1 MKNFFIILSMKILNL
16 ILKICHK
23 NGGNFLGKIAYDWN
37 PEIFK
42 YFKVNC
48 PVIAVSA
55 TNGKTMTNNCIGYT
69 LKTAENK
76 VVSNV
81 EGNNMETGIL
91 STILKNC
98 TLTGKIKADYLVFE
112 VDESYIP
119 VVFKDFRL
127 DTLVI
132 LNFFRDQLDRN
143 GEVESLILRI
153 NEFLKTYTGN
163 LILNNDDPNVARLG
177 QANPNNE
184 NVYYY
189 SVEKYQFAT
198 EQIKEAGEGK
208 FCPFCKTRLEYEY
221 YQYSHVGKFKCPNCN
236 FGDNKIYKLATNVD
250 LKNRC
255 FDIDGDTYKI
265 NGNSIYLI
273 YNYTAVYSV
282 CSLYGISNDV
292 VKKAFSTFALNNGRL
307 EEIKINGVP
316 TIINLAKNPTGSNV
330 SLRILNE
337 DDSEKEL
344 LFVLNDNIADGFDVS
359 WIWDIN
365 FNNLNNVSRIITS
378 GTRAYDIAIRIKT
391 SGFPAEKIE
400 PYLNLED
407 AVKAFY
413 KTDVKKYV
421 IANYTSLQ
429 PTRHELKKFDEI
441 NKNNNATDV
450 GTSDISKKEEI
461 KANVK
466 NSEIDTKEA
475 LQSID
480 NTDNSENQDNKEK
493 SIKIL
498 YLYPDML
505 ELYGDYGNIQVL
517 KYRIESR
524 GYKAIIDRYSI
535 GNAAPNFNDYDIV
548 FAGGGADNEQ
558 SILAEDL
565 VKYKDNIKDAVNNG
579 VFFLLICGAYQ
590 LFGKYYK
597 GVEGNIIPGLEV
609 FDYYTVANPDR
620 KKRCIGN
627 IVIDATLD
635 ANINIKKS
643 ANSNEYSSDNIDTL
657 NLKTKV
663 IGFENH
669 GGQTFDISNS
679 FGNVLFGNGNKFGD
693 SEEGFFEN
701 NVIATYLHGPLL
713 SKNPELCDYI
723 IKYCLNRK
731 YNENIK
737 LTPLNDEFEN
747 LCREQLLNR
756 FLEKN

>member
-1 MKNFFIILSMKILNL
+1 MKNFFIILAMKILNL

-23 NGGNFLGKIAYDWN
+23 NGGNFLGKIAFDWN

-42 YFKVNC
+42 YFKVKC

-69 LKTAENK
+69 LKTAGYK

-153 NEFLKTYTGN
+153 NKFLKTYNGN
-163 LILNNDDPNVARLG
+163 LVLNNDDPNVARLG
-177 QANPNNE
+177 QANPSNQ
-184 NVYYY
+184 NVYYF
-189 SVEKYQFAT
+189 SVDKYQFAT
-198 EQIKEAGEGK
+198 EEIKEAGEGK

-236 FGDNKIYKLATNVD
+236 FGDNEIYKLATNVD

-255 FDIDGDTYKI
+255 FDIDGNTYKI

-282 CSLYGISNDV
+282 CSLYNISNDV
-292 VKKAFSTFALNNGRL
+292 VKKSFSTFALNNGRL

-337 DDSEKEL
+337 DDSEKDL

-365 FNNLNNVSRIITS
+365 FNNLNNVSRIVTS

-391 SGFPAEKIE
+391 SGFPVEKIE
-400 PYLNLED
+400 PYLNLEE
-407 AVKAFY
+407 AIKALY
-413 KTDVKKYV
+413 KTNIKKYV
-421 IANYTSLQ
+421 IANYTSLK

-441 NKNNNATDV
+441 CQNNLENVCNDNISSDLNVSEMSQQKNDKT
-450 GTSDISKKEEI
+450 
-461 KANVK
+461 
-466 NSEIDTKEA
+466 NS
-475 LQSID
+475 
-480 NTDNSENQDNKEK
+480 DNSDCL
-493 SIKIL
+493 KIL

-535 GNAAPNFNDYDIV
+535 GDAAPNFNDYDIV

-558 SILAEDL
+558 SILANDL
-565 VKYKDNIKDAVNNG
+565 IKYKDNIKEAVNNG

-627 IVIDATLD
+627 IVIDANL
-635 ANINIKKS
+635 S
-643 ANSNEYSSDNIDTL
+643 SSNDII
-657 NLKTKV
+657 KTKV

-669 GGQTFDISNS
+669 GGQTFDISAS

-693 SEEGFFEN
+693 SEEGFFQN

-723 IKYCLNRK
+723 IKYCLDRR
-731 YNENIK
+731 YNENVI
-737 LTPLNDEFEN
+737 LEPLNDEFEN
-747 LCREQLLNR
+747 LCREQLLKR
-756 FLEKN
+756 FLEK

>member
-1 MKNFFIILSMKILNL
+1 MKNFFIILAMKILNL

-23 NGGNFLGKIAYDWN
+23 NGGNFLGKIAFDWN

-69 LKTAENK
+69 LKTAGKK

-177 QANPNNE
+177 QANPSNSNI
-184 NVYYY
+184 YYF
-189 SVEKYQFAT
+189 SVDKYKFAT
-198 EQIKEAGEGK
+198 EKIKEAGEGK

-236 FGDNKIYKLATNVD
+236 FGDNEIYKLATNVD

-255 FDIDGDTYKI
+255 FDIDGNTYKI

-273 YNYTAVYSV
+273 YNYTAVYTV
-282 CSLYGISNDV
+282 CSLYDISNDV

-307 EEIKINGVP
+307 EEIAIHGVP

-337 DDSEKEL
+337 DDSQKEL

-365 FNNLNNVSRIITS
+365 FDNLNNVSRIITS

-407 AVKAFY
+407 AVNAFY

-429 PTRHELKKFDEI
+429 PTRHELKKFDEM
-441 NKNNNATDV
+441 NKNNITYV
-450 GTSDISKKEEI
+450 EISQKEEI
-461 KANVK
+461 KTDVENAEV
-466 NSEIDTKEA
+466 DTKEIF
-475 LQSID
+475 QNIEDSH
-480 NTDNSENQDNKEK
+480 SQDNEEK

-535 GNAAPNFNDYDIV
+535 GDATPDFNNYDIV

-565 VKYKDNIKDAVNNG
+565 VKYKENIKEAVNNG

-597 GVEGNIIPGLEV
+597 GVEGNIIPGLEI

-627 IVIDATLD
+627 IVIDANL
-635 ANINIKKS
+635 KS
-643 ANSNEYSSDNIDTL
+643 SNNDTDSSESKT
-657 NLKTKV
+657 KTKV

-693 SEEGFFEN
+693 AEEGFFNN

-723 IKYCLNRK
+723 IKYCLDRK
-731 YNENIK
+731 YNENVV
-737 LTPLNDEFEN
+737 LESLNDEFEN

-756 FLEKN
+756 FLG

>member
-1 MKNFFIILSMKILNL
+1 MKNFFIILAMKFLNL

-23 NGGNFLGKIAYDWN
+23 NGGNFLGKIAFDWN

-42 YFKVNC
+42 YFKVKC

-69 LKTAENK
+69 LKTAGYK

-153 NEFLKTYTGN
+153 NEFLKTYNGN
-163 LILNNDDPNVARLG
+163 LVLNNDDPNVARLG
-177 QANPNNE
+177 QANPSNQ
-184 NVYYY
+184 NVYYF
-189 SVEKYQFAT
+189 SVDKYQFAT
-198 EQIKEAGEGK
+198 EEIKEAGEGK

-236 FGDNKIYKLATNVD
+236 FGDNEIYKLATNVD

-255 FDIDGDTYKI
+255 FDIDGNTYKI

-282 CSLYGISNDV
+282 CSLYNISNDV
-292 VKKAFSTFALNNGRL
+292 VKKSFSTFALNNGRL

-337 DDSEKEL
+337 DDSEKDL

-365 FNNLNNVSRIITS
+365 FNNLNNVSRIVTS

-391 SGFPAEKIE
+391 SGFPVEKIE
-400 PYLNLED
+400 PYLSLEE
-407 AVKAFY
+407 AIKALY
-413 KTDVKKYV
+413 KTNVKKYV

-441 NKNNNATDV
+441 CQNNLENVCNDNISSDLNVSEMSQQKNDTTNLNN
-450 GTSDISKKEEI
+450 SDC
-461 KANVK
+461 
-466 NSEIDTKEA
+466 
-475 LQSID
+475 L
-480 NTDNSENQDNKEK
+480 
-493 SIKIL
+493 KIL

-535 GNAAPNFNDYDIV
+535 GDAAPNFNDYDIV

-558 SILAEDL
+558 SILANDL
-565 VKYKDNIKDAVNNG
+565 IKYKDNIKEAVNNG

-627 IVIDATLD
+627 IVIDANL
-635 ANINIKKS
+635 S
-643 ANSNEYSSDNIDTL
+643 SSNDII
-657 NLKTKV
+657 KTKV

-669 GGQTFDISNS
+669 GGQTFDISAS

-693 SEEGFFEN
+693 SEEGFFQN

-723 IKYCLNRK
+723 IKYCLDRR
-731 YNENIK
+731 YNENVILK
-737 LTPLNDEFEN
+737 PLNDEFEN
-747 LCREQLLNR
+747 LCREQLLKR
-756 FLEKN
+756 FLEK